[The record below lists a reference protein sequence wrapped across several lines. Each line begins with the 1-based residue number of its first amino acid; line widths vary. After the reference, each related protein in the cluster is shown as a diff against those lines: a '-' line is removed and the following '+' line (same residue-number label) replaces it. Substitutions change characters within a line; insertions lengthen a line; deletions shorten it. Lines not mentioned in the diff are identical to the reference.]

1 MATQHLLTP
10 QAAREVWDCYKAAYA
25 AAFQRGGGGYMPK
38 IEQILAAME
47 EVQSHMPEGRANE
60 LGFFLREP
68 VHEAFTKREQVERV
82 GPSHCRH
89 LPRGSVGLG
98 RSHDF
103 FVRAGGEVTADELLD
118 TLLELLAVEGRY
130 EGQLERAGID
140 RRDDDLRR
148 LIRRKGAGF

>member
-1 MATQHLLTP
+1 MTTRHSLTP

-25 AAFQRGGGGYMPK
+25 AAYQRGGGGYMPK

-47 EVQSHMPEGRANE
+47 EIQSQVPEGGANE

-82 GPSHCRH
+82 GPGHCRH

-98 RSHDF
+98 RSHDV
-103 FVRAGGEVTADELLD
+103 FVRAGGEVIADVLLD
-118 TLLELLAVEGRY
+118 TLLELLAVEGGY

-148 LIRRKGAGF
+148 LIRRKGVGF